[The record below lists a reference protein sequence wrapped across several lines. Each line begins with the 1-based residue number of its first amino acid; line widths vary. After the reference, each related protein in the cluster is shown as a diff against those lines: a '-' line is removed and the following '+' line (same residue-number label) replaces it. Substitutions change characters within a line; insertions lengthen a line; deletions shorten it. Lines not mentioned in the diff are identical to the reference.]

1 MNMSKPPGPEPGA
14 AGADDSGTTEF
25 GLNAWDLR
33 LPPAAVA
40 AELDRV
46 AGRLR
51 AEYATRPRPVAV
63 LARNSGRSLLICAA
77 TILSGAP
84 LVPLNV
90 HLRPAEIAHMLAE
103 SGAGTLFAGP
113 DLLGTA
119 LAATAAL
126 PEVRVLT
133 WSAESGAGYT
143 TMRQWSAGPVL
154 AEGPE
159 YPVAAPILFSSGTT
173 GRPKRTLMPRSIFPR
188 GATPAAYRR
197 WAATNR
203 FAGQGPHLVSGP
215 LYHSGPIQATA
226 LLTAGVPVHVP
237 RRFDAIEI
245 LETIAR
251 ERIAT
256 SLMVPTHFIRLLR
269 ARDESRTEHD
279 VGSIRLITQTGAGC
293 PEDVKRAMIDW
304 WGPVFLETYG
314 GTESGGVCAIT
325 TAEWLAHPTSVGRTV
340 PGYRALVVDDAG
352 RELPAGSEG
361 RLYFEN
367 AAGWGIE
374 YEDAPELTAA
384 ANLRPGVFTLGEIGR
399 VDADGFVYLTD
410 RDSDKIVS
418 GGVNIYPAESERV
431 LAEHPAVAD
440 VAVIGVDDPE
450 MGEQA
455 LALVVPAA
463 GATPTAEELV
473 GFCRTHLSAVKTP
486 RVIRFVDA
494 IERTPMGKLNRR
506 ELRRRYATAG
516 GR

>member
-1 MNMSKPPGPEPGA
+1 MNMATPPDREAAATGA
-14 AGADDSGTTEF
+14 NDSGTTEF

-33 LPPAAVA
+33 LSPAAVA

-51 AEYATRPRPVAV
+51 ADFAARPRPVAV
-63 LARNSGRSLLICAA
+63 LARNSGRTLIGYAA

-90 HLRPAEIAHMLAE
+90 HLQPTEIAHMLAE

-113 DLLGTA
+113 ELLDTA
-119 LAATAAL
+119 LAATAEL

-133 WSAESGAGYT
+133 WATEPGAGYST
-143 TMRQWSAGPVL
+143 LEQWSAGPML
-154 AEGPE
+154 PEGPE

-188 GATPAAYRR
+188 GATPAEYRR
-197 WAATNR
+197 WATTNR
-203 FAGQGPHLVSGP
+203 FFGQGTHLVSGP

-237 RRFDAIEI
+237 CRFDPPAI

-269 ARDESRTEHD
+269 ARDESPTGYD
-279 VGSIRLITQTGAGC
+279 VSSIRLITQTGAGC

-314 GTESGGVCAIT
+314 GTESGGVCAIGS
-325 TAEWLAHPTSVGRTV
+325 ADWLEHPNSVGRTV
-340 PGYRALVVDDAG
+340 NGYRALVVDETG

-455 LALVVPAA
+455 LALIVAA
-463 GATPTAEELV
+463 PGTTPTAEELV
-473 GFCRTHLSAVKTP
+473 GYCRTQLSAVKTP

-506 ELRRRYATAG
+506 ELRRQYAAVG
-516 GR
+516 GH